1 MLQCTSGTDA
11 TARKSMK
18 SPKTSTNTPPNHKY
32 ATEQGIAEEEAL
44 KKGWKKVPRVHRE
57 RQRALREGVNR
68 AREQSRSFPLHVHFA
83 KNKHM
88 KTLDENLLETATQGL
103 VAEFQPE
110 QVWLYGS
117 HAWGN
122 PHDDS
127 DVDLLVVLRD
137 SDETPIRRAQRAHR
151 CLRGLRMPK
160 DVLVE
165 TRQEVDRVKGLK
177 TSLENIIL
185 SRGRRLYG

>member
-1 MLQCTSGTDA
+1 
-11 TARKSMK
+11 
-18 SPKTSTNTPPNHKY
+18 
-32 ATEQGIAEEEAL
+32 
-44 KKGWKKVPRVHRE
+44 
-57 RQRALREGVNR
+57 
-68 AREQSRSFPLHVHFA
+68 
-83 KNKHM
+83 M
-88 KTLDENLLETATQGL
+88 KTLNDSLLQTATQRL

-127 DVDLLVVLRD
+127 DVDLFVVVRD
-137 SDETPIRRAQRAHR
+137 SDETPIRRSQRAHR

-165 TRQEVDRVKGLK
+165 TRQEVDRVKELK
-177 TSLENIIL
+177 TSLENTIL

>member
-1 MLQCTSGTDA
+1 
-11 TARKSMK
+11 
-18 SPKTSTNTPPNHKY
+18 
-32 ATEQGIAEEEAL
+32 
-44 KKGWKKVPRVHRE
+44 
-57 RQRALREGVNR
+57 
-68 AREQSRSFPLHVHFA
+68 
-83 KNKHM
+83 M
-88 KTLDENLLETATQGL
+88 KTLDDNLLETVTQRL

-122 PHDDS
+122 PHEDS
-127 DVDLLVVLRD
+127 DVDLLVVVPH
-137 SDETPIRRAQRAHR
+137 SDETPIRRSQRAHR

-177 TSLENIIL
+177 TSLENSIL

>member
-1 MLQCTSGTDA
+1 
-11 TARKSMK
+11 
-18 SPKTSTNTPPNHKY
+18 
-32 ATEQGIAEEEAL
+32 
-44 KKGWKKVPRVHRE
+44 
-57 RQRALREGVNR
+57 
-68 AREQSRSFPLHVHFA
+68 
-83 KNKHM
+83 M
-88 KTLDENLLETATQGL
+88 KTLDKSLLETVTRRL

-117 HAWGN
+117 HVWGN

-127 DVDLLVVLRD
+127 DVDLFVVVPE
-137 SDETPIRRAQRAHR
+137 SDETPIRRSQRAHR

-165 TRQEVDRVKGLK
+165 TRQEVDRVKAVN
-177 TSLENIIL
+177 TSLENAIL

>member
-1 MLQCTSGTDA
+1 MKAINEDLLQ
-11 TARKSMK
+11 
-18 SPKTSTNTPPNHKY
+18 
-32 ATEQGIAEEEAL
+32 
-44 KKGWKKVPRVHRE
+44 
-57 RQRALREGVNR
+57 
-68 AREQSRSFPLHVHFA
+68 
-83 KNKHM
+83 
-88 KTLDENLLETATQGL
+88 TATQKL

-110 QVWLYGS
+110 QIWLFGS
-117 HAWGN
+117 HAWGD
-122 PHDDS
+122 PHDNS
-127 DVDLLVVLRD
+127 DVDLFVVLRD

-151 CLRGLRMPK
+151 CLRGLRLPK

>member
-1 MLQCTSGTDA
+1 
-11 TARKSMK
+11 
-18 SPKTSTNTPPNHKY
+18 
-32 ATEQGIAEEEAL
+32 
-44 KKGWKKVPRVHRE
+44 
-57 RQRALREGVNR
+57 
-68 AREQSRSFPLHVHFA
+68 
-83 KNKHM
+83 M
-88 KTLDENLLETATQGL
+88 KTLDKSLLETATQRL

-127 DVDLLVVLRD
+127 DVDLLVVVPH
-137 SDETPIRRAQRAHR
+137 SNETPIRRSQRAHR

>member
-1 MLQCTSGTDA
+1 
-11 TARKSMK
+11 MK
-18 SPKTSTNTPPNHKY
+18 
-32 ATEQGIAEEEAL
+32 A
-44 KKGWKKVPRVHRE
+44 
-57 RQRALREGVNR
+57 
-68 AREQSRSFPLHVHFA
+68 
-83 KNKHM
+83 
-88 KTLDENLLETATQGL
+88 LDENLLQTATQRL

-117 HAWGN
+117 HAWGH

-127 DVDLLVVLRD
+127 DVDLLVVVRH

-165 TRQEVDRVKGLK
+165 TRQEVDRVKELK
-177 TSLENIIL
+177 TSLENAIL

>member
-1 MLQCTSGTDA
+1 M
-11 TARKSMK
+11 R
-18 SPKTSTNTPPNHKY
+18 
-32 ATEQGIAEEEAL
+32 
-44 KKGWKKVPRVHRE
+44 
-57 RQRALREGVNR
+57 
-68 AREQSRSFPLHVHFA
+68 
-83 KNKHM
+83 
-88 KTLDENLLETATQGL
+88 TLDKNLLATATQRL

-127 DVDLLVVLRD
+127 DVDLLVVVSD
-137 SDETPIRRAQRAHR
+137 SDETPIRRSQRAHR
-151 CLRGLRMPK
+151 CLRGLQMPK

-165 TRQEVDRVKGLK
+165 TRQEVDRVKELK
-177 TSLENIIL
+177 TSLENVIL

>member
-1 MLQCTSGTDA
+1 
-11 TARKSMK
+11 
-18 SPKTSTNTPPNHKY
+18 
-32 ATEQGIAEEEAL
+32 
-44 KKGWKKVPRVHRE
+44 
-57 RQRALREGVNR
+57 
-68 AREQSRSFPLHVHFA
+68 
-83 KNKHM
+83 M
-88 KTLDENLLETATQGL
+88 KTLDANLLETATQRL
-103 VAEFQPE
+103 VAEFRPE

-127 DVDLLVVLRD
+127 DVDLLVVVPD
-137 SDETPIRRAQRAHR
+137 SDETPIRRSQRAHR

-165 TRQEVDRVKGLK
+165 TRQEVDRVKELK

-185 SRGRRLYG
+185 TRGRRLYG

>member
-1 MLQCTSGTDA
+1 
-11 TARKSMK
+11 
-18 SPKTSTNTPPNHKY
+18 
-32 ATEQGIAEEEAL
+32 
-44 KKGWKKVPRVHRE
+44 
-57 RQRALREGVNR
+57 
-68 AREQSRSFPLHVHFA
+68 
-83 KNKHM
+83 M
-88 KTLDENLLETATQGL
+88 KTLDENLLETATQRL

-127 DVDLLVVLRD
+127 DVDLLVVVPH
-137 SDETPIRRAQRAHR
+137 SNETPIRRSQRAHR